1 MKGGNTGTLARGHRT
16 RNVNHDDRQRAT
28 KDRGTTRE
36 RGHQHQFSAD
46 NERLVIGDEV
56 TNTQNRT
63 GNRQAEHSQEVHKAS
78 RGLKAHNHQPCDD
91 HAQDAGDGR
100 CDQGQ
105 DGRVDD
111 GIISNARE
119 HVLEVLQSE
128 GVIHA
133 QDRDEGSNNNRC
145 VDSNNESGQ
154 QEGCDSQR
162 DARLHGAN
170 HTDLAGR
177 LARHGNR

>member
-1 MKGGNTGTLARGHRT
+1 MKGGNTGTLTRGHRT

-28 KDRGTTRE
+28 EDRRTTRE
-36 RGHQHQFSAD
+36 RRHQHQFSTND
-46 NERLVIGDEV
+46 ERLVVGDEV

-63 GNRQAEHSQEVHKAS
+63 GNRQAEHAQEVHEAS
-78 RGLKAHNHQPCDD
+78 RGLKAYDHQPCDD

-111 GIISNARE
+111 GIIADARE

-145 VDSNNESGQ
+145 VDGDNERGQ
-154 QEGCDSQR
+154 
-162 DARLHGAN
+162 
-170 HTDLAGR
+170 
-177 LARHGNR
+177 